1 MRSTETQS
9 ARLRRA
15 IAAGWTFAGGVENAD
30 GTGEPQNQP
39 GTGGE
44 PFQLP
49 EKFANKS
56 LEDVARA
63 YGELEKQYGQRS
75 DYDDIKRKYTEQES
89 QGRQYKEALQ
99 AWEQY
104 RPHLE
109 KIGWDTRK
117 LDQLATGQAGP
128 AQSQVSMEA
137 WANKWANAT
146 PEEQL
151 PYLLNSVIAPLYQAA
166 QAENNRALTTQLQQV
181 FQQQSSYQAQKEK
194 LLFSM
199 LKAVFPDKDIDGI
212 YGAALQKA
220 EQMTAQGFD
229 PFQAVMEGEVSKRQR
244 EEDEKALRKQIR
256 AEVEQEFQ
264 ARSTPTLARSQSI
277 RSKTTGTR
285 PQGREGIRAA
295 AIKAA
300 LETAPHLAR

>member
-1 MRSTETQS
+1 MQTQKS
-9 ARLRRA
+9 RLRRA
-15 IAAGWTFAGGVENAD
+15 IAAGWTFAGGSVNAD
-30 GTGEPQNQP
+30 GTFDDPQNQP
-39 GTGGE
+39 GAGGE
-44 PFQLP
+44 QFQMP
-49 EKFANKS
+49 DKFANKS
-56 LEDVARA
+56 IEDVARA

-75 DYDDIKRKYTEQES
+75 DYDDVKRKYTEQES
-89 QGRQYKEALQ
+89 QGRQYREALQ

-117 LDQLATGQAGP
+117 LDQLASGQAGP
-128 AQSQVSMEA
+128 AQSGVSMEA
-137 WANKWANAT
+137 WAQKWANAT

-166 QAENNRALTTQLQQV
+166 QAESNRQLTGQLQQV
-181 FQQQSSYQAQKEK
+181 FQQQSAYQGQKEK

-212 YGAALQKA
+212 YNSALQKA

-229 PFQAVMEGEVSKRQR
+229 PFQAVMEGEVSKRQL
-244 EEDEKALRKQIR
+244 EENEKALRKQIR
-256 AEVEQEFQ
+256 AEIEQEYQ
-264 ARSTPTLARSQSI
+264 ARSTPTLARSHAI
-277 RSKTTGTR
+277 RSKTTSSR
-285 PQGREGIRAA
+285 PQGREAIRAA

-300 LETAPHLAR
+300 LETAPKLAR